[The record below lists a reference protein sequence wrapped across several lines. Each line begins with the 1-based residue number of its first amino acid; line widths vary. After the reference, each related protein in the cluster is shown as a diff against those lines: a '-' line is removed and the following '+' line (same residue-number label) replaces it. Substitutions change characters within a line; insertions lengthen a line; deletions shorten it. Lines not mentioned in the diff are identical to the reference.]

1 MSGKFVNIEDT
12 IKGFNMILDGDL
24 DYLPENA
31 FSYVGTIEEAIE
43 KGEKELAAAKYRA
56 MKLDLITPTSTLFA
70 GDVTLVQL
78 PGLDGLFEIL
88 PSHAPLVS
96 ALKEGRVKVE
106 DGQNEPQYFDIHG
119 GVVEVSHDKVF
130 VMAE

>member
-1 MSGKFVNIEDT
+1 
-12 IKGFNMILDGDL
+12 
-24 DYLPENA
+24 
-31 FSYVGTIEEAIE
+31 
-43 KGEKELAAAKYRA
+43 
-56 MKLDLITPTSTLFA
+56 MKLEIITPSSTLFT

-106 DGQNEPQYFDIHG
+106 DDQNEPQFFDIRG
-119 GVVEVSHDKVF
+119 GVVEVSHDKVLIL
-130 VMAE
+130 AE